1 MPVGRSGEASRRGT
15 VSPWLVL
22 AVVVPV
28 VFAGLGLMAGFGLGT
43 LCTNDPANV
52 GGLESA
58 PCNVVTRGVV
68 VNLAAQA
75 VVFAVAIAAAWLPRR
90 SREVAW
96 FLVGASTVGFV
107 ASMALAGSY

>member
-1 MPVGRSGEASRRGT
+1 MSSVRSGGVSRQGT

-28 VFAGLGLMAGFGLGT
+28 VFSGLGLMAGFGLGT
-43 LCTNDPANV
+43 LCTNDPAHV

-68 VNLAAQA
+68 VNLGAQA
-75 VVFAVAIAAAWLPRR
+75 GVFALAIAAAWLPRR
-90 SREVAW
+90 SREAAW
-96 FLVGASTVGFV
+96 FLVGASTVAFIS
-107 ASMALAGSY
+107 SMAFAGSY